1 MIQPDLGVGVGTL
14 VADGKAEIG
23 VQQIGELL
31 PIKGIDIRTGPLPI
45 SIADRDRVRHGAAG
59 ERQGLG
65 DRGRLAKFLI
75 APDKAS
81 LFKKIGL
88 DPA

>member
-1 MIQPDLGVGVGTL
+1 MVSPDLGVRVGTI

-31 PIKGIDIRTGPLPI
+31 PIKGIDYIGPLPNELQTVI
-45 SIADRDRVRHGAAG
+45 IYGMGRSANAKEWPAA
-59 ERQGLG
+59 EALV
-65 DRGRLAKFLI
+65 KFLT
-75 APDKAS
+75 APQVAPI
-81 LFKKIGL
+81 LKKIGL